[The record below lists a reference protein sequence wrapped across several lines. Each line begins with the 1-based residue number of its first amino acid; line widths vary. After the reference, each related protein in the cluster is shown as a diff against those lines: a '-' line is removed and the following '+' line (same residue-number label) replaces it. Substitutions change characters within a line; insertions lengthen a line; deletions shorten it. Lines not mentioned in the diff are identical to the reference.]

1 MKTFMISYEYKQS
14 FLKKELA
21 KASAEKKPQEEQ
33 KVQEKKQHYLSKRA
47 EYTSKWTSILNKY
60 NIDSVMKVEDQND
73 LPDQEEEKLEK
84 FKDEDF
90 TEIQIEVTSHCFSED
105 EEIIE
110 WETDIMNVLQQ
121 QKQNQKQRRCREIR
135 KQKLKKDE
143 VVQSKYKMIFN
154 DFKKNSQSRERNG
167 LTRV

>member
-1 MKTFMISYEYKQS
+1 M
-14 FLKKELA
+14 
-21 KASAEKKPQEEQ
+21 
-33 KVQEKKQHYLSKRA
+33 
-47 EYTSKWTSILNKY
+47 
-60 NIDSVMKVEDQND
+60 
-73 LPDQEEEKLEK
+73 
-84 FKDEDF
+84 
-90 TEIQIEVTSHCFSED
+90 SHCFSED

-110 WETDIMNVLQQ
+110 WETDIMNVLEQH
-121 QKQNQKQRRCREIR
+121 KQNQKQRRCREIR

>member
-1 MKTFMISYEYKQS
+1 
-14 FLKKELA
+14 
-21 KASAEKKPQEEQ
+21 
-33 KVQEKKQHYLSKRA
+33 
-47 EYTSKWTSILNKY
+47 
-60 NIDSVMKVEDQND
+60 
-73 LPDQEEEKLEK
+73 
-84 FKDEDF
+84 
-90 TEIQIEVTSHCFSED
+90 
-105 EEIIE
+105 
-110 WETDIMNVLQQ
+110 MNVLQQ